1 MSIAGRV
8 TTMSRRLPALLLA
21 LPATAL
27 VLSGCATGG
36 GSGGGAEAGEAG
48 VSIVASTN
56 VYGDIASTIGG
67 DAVDVTSIIDS
78 GAQDPHSY
86 EASAQDQLAVS
97 NAALVIE
104 NGGGYDPFIDTLVD
118 AAGAEDL
125 VVLNASEL
133 SGLIPGE
140 ESTAH
145 ADEEHADEEHADE
158 AHAEGE
164 EHAEGDEHDHIE
176 GFNEHVW
183 YSIDA
188 MDALAHEIA
197 HELGE
202 IDPDNAE
209 TFEANY
215 EAFAED
221 LDTVTAAADAIAAE
235 HAGDGVAITEPVPLY
250 LLESAGFVNV
260 TPEAFSEAIEEGTD
274 VSPAVLAET
283 LDLFDSGD
291 VALLAYNAQTTG
303 PETERVLEAAEGASV
318 PVVDFTET
326 LPDGD
331 DYIGWMTAN
340 LEAVADA
347 IG

>member
-1 MSIAGRV
+1 M
-8 TTMSRRLPALLLA
+8 TRRLSALLLTV
-21 LPATAL
+21 PATAL
-27 VLSGCATGG
+27 VLSGCAASGPSTGG
-36 GSGGGAEAGEAG
+36 DEGGATG

-56 VYGDIASTIGG
+56 VYGDIAATIGG
-67 DAVDVTSIIDS
+67 DVVEVTSIIDS
-78 GAQDPHSY
+78 GAKDPHSY
-86 EASAQDQLAVS
+86 EATAQDQLAVS

-104 NGGGYDPFIDTLVD
+104 NGGGYDPFVDTLVD

-145 ADEEHADEEHADE
+145 ADDEHAEGEGHAEDE
-158 AHAEGE
+158 HAEGE
-164 EHAEGDEHDHIE
+164 EHAEHDHIE

-202 IDPDNAE
+202 IDPGNAE

-221 LDTVTAAADAIAAE
+221 LGTVTAAADAVAAE
-235 HAGDGVAITEPVPLY
+235 HDGDGVAITEPVPLY

-260 TPEAFSEAIEEGTD
+260 TPDAFSEAIEEGTD

-283 LDLFDSGD
+283 LDLFESGE

-326 LPDGD
+326 LPEGD
-331 DYIGWMTAN
+331 DYVGWMTAN
-340 LEAVADA
+340 LEAVTDA